1 MADFS
6 RPTSSVDHSRWATR
20 VLVRTRC
27 GDAHQL
33 VHPTKAT
40 NEGEFLFKLIIF
52 YLLNISISGRGKNFP
67 GNIYSLKG

>member
-6 RPTSSVDHSRWATR
+6 RHTSSVDHSHWATR
-20 VLVRTRC
+20 VKTWR
-27 GDAHQL
+27 GDAYQL

-52 YLLNISISGRGKNFP
+52 YLLSISISGGE
-67 GNIYSLKG
+67 GISLGTFIV